1 MDIGELLADG
11 GVVLRSGASSK
22 RQALHTVAEAAA
34 QVLGLPESRIL
45 EALLEREALG
55 STGLGS
61 GVAVPHARLDGIA
74 RVTAV
79 FVRLDTPVAYGAV
92 DDQPV
97 DLLFALFAPPPWPM
111 NWSRCRFTDLARY
124 RPARGAGLLELWGAI
139 APRAARGCLSA
150 SGRVSRQ
157 AVPDKQGPDRV
168 GGARLTQMFAH
179 FGRTQ
184 RP

>member
-34 QVLGLPESRIL
+34 QALGLPENRIL

-61 GVAVPHARLDGIA
+61 GVAVPHARLEGIA

-79 FVRLDTPVAYGAV
+79 FVRLEHPVAYGAV
-92 DDQPV
+92 DDRPV
-97 DLLFALFAPPPWPM
+97 DLLFALFAPPRDGAEHLRALAAI
-111 NWSRCRFTDLARY
+111 SRALRSPETRQQL
-124 RPARGAGLLELWGAI
+124 
-139 APRAARGCLSA
+139 
-150 SGRVSRQ
+150 RQ
-157 AVPDKQGPDRV
+157 A
-168 GGARLTQMFAH
+168 
-179 FGRTQ
+179 RTADAI
-184 RP
+184 RALFVRDSLPATAA

>member
-11 GVVLRSGASSK
+11 GVVLRGGASSK

-34 QVLGLPESRIL
+34 QALGLPENRIM

-61 GVAVPHARLDGIA
+61 GVAVPHARLEGIA

-79 FVRLDTPVAYGAV
+79 FVRLETPVAYGAV

-97 DLLFALFAPPPWPM
+97 DLLFALFAPP
-111 NWSRCRFTDLARY
+111 RDGADHLRALA
-124 RPARGAGLLELWGAI
+124 A
-139 APRAARGCLSA
+139 
-150 SGRVSRQ
+150 VSRTLRSPGMRERLRQ
-157 AVPDKQGPDRV
+157 ARTADAIHALFVRDQVP
-168 GGARLTQMFAH
+168 ATAA
-179 FGRTQ
+179 
-184 RP
+184 